1 MPDDRRVE
9 TRGGAVTFRVLAA
22 GRGAP
27 LVYFHSYYE
36 RSAWSPF
43 LDLLARSFSVYAP
56 CHPGVPGSTG
66 IETLDD
72 LLDLTLAYDELLGA
86 LSLERAHLVG
96 HSFGGMAAAE
106 IAAVFPGRAR
116 SLTLVSPLGL
126 WRDDAPSADILI
138 LPADEL
144 AAVLWRD
151 PASGVARE
159 WAAAS
164 GDQEDI
170 AAQGAAVGV
179 FDLLPEGGKETVAA
193 IATKGGR
200 ATFVQ
205 GDVSRWDN
213 VDRAIGESVREL
225 GPLGIMVNAAGV
237 LDGYASAEEIA
248 PALWERVIGI
258 NLTGTFFGS
267 KRALAEML
275 PRARG
280 RIINIASV
288 AGLVGS
294 GGGAA
299 YTPSKHGLVGLAR
312 QLAIT
317 YAARGVTV
325 NAICPGAIQTALRDN
340 STRILGSDAPVMRG
354 VGGDEAAVR
363 AITPA
368 GPRGTLEAI
377 APPRC

>member
-1 MPDDRRVE
+1 MSLS
-9 TRGGAVTFRVLAA
+9 GGSAFVT
-22 GRGAP
+22 GG
-27 LVYFHSYYE
+27 
-36 RSAWSPF
+36 
-43 LDLLARSFSVYAP
+43 
-56 CHPGVPGSTG
+56 GSG
-66 IETLDD
+66 I
-72 LLDLTLAYDELLGA
+72 
-86 LSLERAHLVG
+86 
-96 HSFGGMAAAE
+96 
-106 IAAVFPGRAR
+106 GRAI
-116 SLTLVSPLGL
+116 
-126 WRDDAPSADILI
+126 AQA
-138 LPADEL
+138 L
-144 AAVLWRD
+144 AV
-151 PASGVARE
+151 
-159 WAAAS
+159 
-164 GDQEDI
+164 
-170 AAQGAAVGV
+170 QGAAVAV

-205 GDVSRWDN
+205 GDVSRWDD
-213 VDRAIGESVREL
+213 VDRAMAAAVREV

-258 NLTGTFFGS
+258 NLTGTFFGC

-275 PRARG
+275 PRERG

-299 YTPSKHGLVGLAR
+299 YTASKHGVVGLTR

-325 NAICPGAIQTALRDN
+325 NAICPGAIQTGLRAN
-340 STRILGSDAPVMRG
+340 STRILGADAPAMRG

-368 GPRGTLEAI
+368 GRRGTLEEVAAAACYLASAEADYVTGHTLVI
-377 APPRC
+377 DGGWTAR

>member
-1 MPDDRRVE
+1 V
-9 TRGGAVTFRVLAA
+9 
-22 GRGAP
+22 
-27 LVYFHSYYE
+27 
-36 RSAWSPF
+36 
-43 LDLLARSFSVYAP
+43 
-56 CHPGVPGSTG
+56 
-66 IETLDD
+66 
-72 LLDLTLAYDELLGA
+72 
-86 LSLERAHLVG
+86 SL
-96 HSFGGMAAAE
+96 FGGSAFVTGGGSG
-106 IAAVFPGRAR
+106 IGRAI
-116 SLTLVSPLGL
+116 
-126 WRDDAPSADILI
+126 AQA
-138 LPADEL
+138 L
-144 AAVLWRD
+144 AV
-151 PASGVARE
+151 
-159 WAAAS
+159 
-164 GDQEDI
+164 
-170 AAQGAAVGV
+170 QGAAVGV

-205 GDVSRWDN
+205 GDVSRWDD
-213 VDRAIGESVREL
+213 VDRGIAASVREL

-248 PALWERVIGI
+248 PALWERVISI

-299 YTPSKHGLVGLAR
+299 YTASKHGVVGLTR

-325 NAICPGAIQTALRDN
+325 NAICPGAIQTGLRAN
-340 STRILGSDAPVMRG
+340 STRILGADAPAMGG

-368 GPRGTLEAI
+368 GRRGTLDEVAAAACYLASAEADYVTGHTLVI
-377 APPRC
+377 DGGWTAR